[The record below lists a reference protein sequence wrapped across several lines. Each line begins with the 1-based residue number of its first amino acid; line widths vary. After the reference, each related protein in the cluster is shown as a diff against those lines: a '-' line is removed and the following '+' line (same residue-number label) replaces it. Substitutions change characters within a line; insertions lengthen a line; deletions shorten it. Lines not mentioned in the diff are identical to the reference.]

1 MKPEP
6 ATSQYVV
13 EVHQSLSAIP
23 AQDWDACANP
33 PGQPHNPFVRHAFL
47 SALEQ
52 SGSATADTGW
62 LGQHLQLRDAN
73 GATLAVMPCYLKNH
87 SQGEYVFDYGWADA
101 IHRAGGRYYPKLQV
115 SIPFTPASGPR
126 VLTAARENSSAVR
139 AAMGNAAQQLC
150 DKLGASS
157 VHMTFLK
164 QDEYDDF
171 GAQGW
176 LQRNDT
182 QFHWHNDGFSSFDQ
196 FLGALSSR
204 KRKNIRKERKAV
216 HEAGLEILPLTG
228 SDITE
233 EHWDH
238 FFRFYIDTG
247 GRKWGS
253 PYLTR
258 DFFSLVGETM
268 AEDIL
273 LVMVRNQGRWIAGAI
288 NFIGGD
294 TLYGRNWG
302 CVEYHDC
309 LHFEACYYQA
319 IDFAIGRGLKTVEA
333 GAQGPHKLAR
343 GYLPVTTRSV
353 HHIRD
358 PRLHA
363 AVADYL
369 EHERPAVAQDN
380 RYLGEHSPFRKAA
393 ERDMA
398 GDF

>member
-1 MKPEP
+1 MRSCMRWRNP
-6 ATSQYVV
+6 ALRWARQAG
-13 EVHQSLSAIP
+13 SASICNC
-23 AQDWDACANP
+23 AQD
-33 PGQPHNPFVRHAFL
+33 
-47 SALEQ
+47 
-52 SGSATADTGW
+52 SGE
-62 LGQHLQLRDAN
+62 
-73 GATLAVMPCYLKNH
+73 TLAVMPCYLKNH

-126 VLTAARENSSAVR
+126 VLTAARENASAVR
-139 AAMGNAAQQLC
+139 AAMGNAAEQLC

-157 VHMTFLK
+157 VHMTFLDK
-164 QDEYDDF
+164 AEYDDF

-182 QFHWHNDGFSSFDQ
+182 QFHWHNDDFSSFDQ
-196 FLGALSSR
+196 FLDALSSR

-216 HEAGLEILPLTG
+216 HEAGLEIVRLTG
-228 SDITE
+228 SQTSPKSTGTTSTVSTWTRADANGARPTSPASS
-233 EHWDH
+233 
-238 FFRFYIDTG
+238 FRLSAKPC
-247 GRKWGS
+247 RKTSCWSWCATKAAGS
-253 PYLTR
+253 PVPST
-258 DFFSLVGETM
+258 
-268 AEDIL
+268 
-273 LVMVRNQGRWIAGAI
+273 
-288 NFIGGD
+288 FIGGD

-319 IDFAIGRGLKTVEA
+319 IDFAIERGLKTVEA

-353 HHIRD
+353 HYIRD

-369 EHERPAVAQDN
+369 EHERRAVERDN
-380 RYLGEHSPFRKAA
+380 QYLGEHSPFRKAA

>member
-1 MKPEP
+1 MTTLAHK
-6 ATSQYVV
+6 AG
-13 EVHQSLSAIP
+13 
-23 AQDWDACANP
+23 C
-33 PGQPHNPFVRHAFL
+33 
-47 SALEQ
+47 
-52 SGSATADTGW
+52 SATT
-62 LGQHLQLRDAN
+62 R
-73 GATLAVMPCYLKNH
+73 
-87 SQGEYVFDYGWADA
+87 
-101 IHRAGGRYYPKLQV
+101 
-115 SIPFTPASGPR
+115 
-126 VLTAARENSSAVR
+126 SS
-139 AAMGNAAQQLC
+139 
-150 DKLGASS
+150 
-157 VHMTFLK
+157 
-164 QDEYDDF
+164 
-171 GAQGW
+171 
-176 LQRNDT
+176 
-182 QFHWHNDGFSSFDQ
+182 HWHNDGFSSFDQ

-369 EHERPAVAQDN
+369 EHERRAVAQDN